1 MTKTKLEHNYTIM
14 QHMNQ
19 QLHYTNGEGEES
31 QLACKGKTQRM
42 NSYRNLLTNLGYIVH
57 EHAFNL
63 AKGKREEDRVE
74 RRGICT

>member
-1 MTKTKLEHNYTIM
+1 
-14 QHMNQ
+14 
-19 QLHYTNGEGEES
+19 
-31 QLACKGKTQRM
+31 M